1 MVYDVY
7 HTIPLNVVKNQLT
20 RLLELELVDTE
31 YLDKQI
37 RDFPCQLVLEVFHPL
52 TLCSKENLLF
62 ACQGTLCPP
71 IQVAVVWSVDF

>member
-20 RLLELELVDTE
+20 RLLELEMVDTE

-37 RDFPCQLVLEVFHPL
+37 KDFPW
-52 TLCSKENLLF
+52 SKELKDGRSPDQLERSAKGLVTGKQRGFQNF
-62 ACQGTLCPP
+62 HFP
-71 IQVAVVWSVDF
+71 